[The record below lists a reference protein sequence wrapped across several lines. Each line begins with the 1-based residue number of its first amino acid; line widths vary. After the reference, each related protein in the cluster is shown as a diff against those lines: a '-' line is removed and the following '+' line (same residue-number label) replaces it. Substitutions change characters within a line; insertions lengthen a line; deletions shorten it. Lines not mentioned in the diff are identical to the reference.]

1 MRTRVKGLLK
11 VEKNHI
17 NLAMNIQDA
26 CPLVDDRYQLCLAR
40 EILLE
45 SMLVAING
53 RVGREMVANLLTHNM
68 FHDFGGQ
75 RC

>member
-1 MRTRVKGLLK
+1 MGNRVKGLLE

-17 NLAMNIQDA
+17 NLATNIQDA
-26 CPLVDDRYQLCLAR
+26 CPLMDDRYQLCLAR
-40 EILLE
+40 ETLLE
-45 SMLVAING
+45 SMLVAINR
-53 RVGREMVANLLTHNM
+53 RVCREMVANLITHNV

>member
-1 MRTRVKGLLK
+1 MGNRVKGLLK

-17 NLAMNIQDA
+17 NLAMSIQDA

-40 EILLE
+40 ETLLE
-45 SMLVAING
+45 SLLVAING
-53 RVGREMVANLLTHNM
+53 RVCREMVANLLTHNM